1 MRDDLGVIVYLSNS
15 RYNHPRLMTQTTII
29 PPAYV
34 TQSEELYDKALD
46 PKVARRL
53 IAFVGPYKWQ
63 MLFSAFLMF
72 VAVISSIAGPYLVK
86 VAIDDGLTAH
96 NPAVLRNTV
105 LLYLLLAITRWGFIY
120 WRVNIMAEV
129 GQSVIY
135 DLRRVLFEHLQK
147 LSLSFYAR
155 YSVGRVIT
163 RVINDV
169 ETLREFITWAVLAI
183 ARDLFALVGIVIA
196 MLSLNVQYSL
206 LTFVTIPLMVG
217 ATMLY
222 RRRARLAYRQV
233 RAAISWVNSV
243 LAENINGIRVVQAF
257 SRQAHNYA
265 NYSQYTNRY
274 HLQTYMRA
282 AKVAATFL
290 PVVDVL
296 GALATAAVV
305 YLGGAAVLGQSIT
318 AGVLV
323 AFVLYISRF
332 FDPIR
337 DLSRRFDTLQST
349 MAGGERLLGLL
360 DTEVEVRDAENA
372 RELGAIRGAV
382 RFEEVS
388 FQYSDSLISAP
399 SPSGDNATADG
410 ANTTPTSAQ
419 GDLSLVLSNIDL
431 DIQPGETVAFV
442 GETGAGKTTI
452 IKLLARFH
460 DPTSGC
466 VRVDGHDLRTV
477 TQASLRR
484 QMGIVLQDPFLF
496 NGTVKENILFGR
508 LDATD
513 ADVIA
518 AAEAVGA
525 HAFIT
530 ALKNGYDSP
539 VEEGGALLSVGQRQL
554 ISFARALLADPRILI
569 LDEATS
575 SVDTQTE
582 QVIQRALARLFEG
595 RTSFV
600 IAHRLSTITNAD
612 RIVVIHD
619 GRVVEQ
625 GKHQELLE
633 KQGMYYELY
642 KTGFQE

>member
-1 MRDDLGVIVYLSNS
+1 
-15 RYNHPRLMTQTTII
+15 MTQTTIV

-34 TQSEELYDKALD
+34 TQSEEMYDRPID
-46 PKVARRL
+46 PAIARRL
-53 IAFVGPYKWQ
+53 FGFVTSYRWQ
-63 MLFSAFLMF
+63 MLLSAFLMI
-72 VAVISSIAGPYLVK
+72 VATASSVVGPYLVK
-86 VAIDDGLTAH
+86 VAIDDGLTAN
-96 NPAVLRNTV
+96 NPVALRNAVLT
-105 LLYLLLAITRWGFIY
+105 YLILALIRWLVIFT
-120 WRVNIMAEV
+120 RVNIMARV

-135 DLRRVLFEHLQK
+135 DLRKELFERLQN
-147 LSLSFYAR
+147 LSLSFYSR

-169 ETLREFITWAVLAI
+169 ENLRQFIIWAVLAI
-183 ARDLFALVGIVIA
+183 ARDLFALVGIIVA
-196 MLSLNVQYSL
+196 MLALDIKLSL
-206 LTFVTIPLMVG
+206 LTFIALPLMLLV
-217 ATMLY
+217 TRLY
-222 RRRARLAYRQV
+222 RGRARVAYRKV

-257 SRQAHNYA
+257 SRQAHNFA
-265 NYSQYTNRY
+265 NYRDYTNRY
-274 HLQTYMRA
+274 HLQTLIRA
-282 AKVAATFL
+282 AKLAATFL
-290 PVVDVL
+290 PIVDVL

-305 YLGGAAVLGQSIT
+305 YIGGTAVLGDSIT

-323 AFVLYISRF
+323 AFVLYIDRF
-332 FDPIR
+332 FNPIR
-337 DLSRRFDTLQST
+337 DLSRRYDMLQST
-349 MAGGERLLGLL
+349 MAGGERILTLM
-360 DTEVEVRDAENA
+360 DTEVDVKDAPDA
-372 RELGAIRGAV
+372 REMEPITGAV
-382 RFEEVS
+382 RFEHVH
-388 FQYSDSLISAP
+388 FHYSDDPTPVLI
-399 SPSGDNATADG
+399 D
-410 ANTTPTSAQ
+410 
-419 GDLSLVLSNIDL
+419 IDF

-460 DPTSGC
+460 DPTQGC
-466 VRVDGHDLRTV
+466 VRVDDHDLRAV

-513 ADVIA
+513 EEVQA

-525 HAFIT
+525 HEFIT
-530 ALKNGYDSP
+530 GLKQGYDSP

-582 QVIQRALARLFEG
+582 GIIQRALARLFEG

-619 GRVVEQ
+619 GKIVEQ
-625 GKHQELLE
+625 GTHQELLD
-633 KQGMYYELY
+633 KKGVYFELY
-642 KTGFQE
+642 RTGFQE